1 MFLFDQ
7 DATHGY
13 VQPIGTMLRE
23 LSPAIY
29 MVSVN
34 GRALPEIY
42 ADIAMNGGSL
52 KMEELQ
58 FFKNVPSAYTQNLYT
73 VTLIQAA
80 QDVAACFIDERTSQV
95 TTRRNF
101 EYFKSLLGSTPDLC
115 VIAKVDSHEV
125 EYMNEAGASLAAVP
139 DAVQKDLSQLKI
151 TDILPELRTQLHTFR
166 DLAASSADADAASK
180 APFVWRGRTNLVS
193 LKGERIQDKF
203 FFFLRVLAK
212 T

>member
-1 MFLFDQ
+1 M
-7 DATHGY
+7 
-13 VQPIGTMLRE
+13 IRE

-29 MVSVN
+29 MVTVS

-42 ADIAMNGGSL
+42 ADVAVNGGSV

-58 FFKNVPSAYTQNLYT
+58 FFKNVPSAFSQNLYT

-80 QDVAACFIDERTSQV
+80 QDVVACFIEERTSQV
-95 TTRRNF
+95 TTRRNY

-125 EYMNEAGASLAAVP
+125 EYMNEAGTSMAAIP
-139 DAVQKDLSQLKI
+139 DPLQKDLNKIKI

-166 DLAASSADADAASK
+166 DLASAPSEASK
-180 APFVWRGRTNLVS
+180 PPFVWRGRTTLVS
-193 LKGERIQDKF
+193 LKGERILYCSSWRHSF
-203 FFFLRVLAK
+203 SFHIAPL
-212 T
+212 